1 MVRIALERGILTL
14 QQTKKYLIWEWPNDK
29 GYCIYLF
36 KMYLIRSLNL
46 NRMLET
52 LKEWHSPVN

>member
-1 MVRIALERGILTL
+1 MVHIALERGILTL
-14 QQTKKYLIWEWPNDK
+14 PRTKKYLIWEWPNDK
-29 GYCIYLF
+29 GYCIYLL

-52 LKEWHSPVN
+52 LKE